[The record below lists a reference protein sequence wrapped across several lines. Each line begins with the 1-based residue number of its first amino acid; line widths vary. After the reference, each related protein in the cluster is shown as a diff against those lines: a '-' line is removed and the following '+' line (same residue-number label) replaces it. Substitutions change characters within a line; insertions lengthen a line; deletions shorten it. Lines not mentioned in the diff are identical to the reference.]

1 MTTTIN
7 PAESTCL
14 ETVVLRKRED
24 LHLHC
29 IDAEAILY
37 DPRTCETFLLNPVA
51 LHIWHRCDGRTTI
64 GRVIDKLTA
73 QYNVNRATAL
83 GHVRKV
89 LTFFEDVGLLVGGEN
104 IAYLGQNKVDFR

>member
-1 MTTTIN
+1 MKTWVRSS
-7 PAESTCL
+7 ESNEY
-14 ETVVLRKRED
+14 ETVIPRRQEAV
-24 LHLHC
+24 HAHC

-104 IAYLGQNKVDFR
+104 VAYLG